1 MKRIWIVGSLA
12 FVCLAAS
19 IVSSVVFLHH
29 RTAKKAAAPLVSYAN
44 SSHWFQPRIPK
55 LNVDS
60 VTQHGHIVEIK
71 GEAEPGASVMVN
83 GERAAVI
90 FDGSRFKHF
99 VGPLPRGVTVI
110 TVTVQDDRGGVNT
123 KTLAVDIP

>member
-1 MKRIWIVGSLA
+1 MRRIWTLGSLTL
-12 FVCLAAS
+12 VCLTAT
-19 IVSSVVFLHH
+19 IVSSVVFLH
-29 RTAKKAAAPLVSYAN
+29 RRAAKANTRPLAGYATQ
-44 SSHWFQPRIPK
+44 SHSFQPRSPK

-110 TVTVQDDRGGVNT
+110 TVTVQDDQGGVNT
-123 KTLAVDIP
+123 KTIAVDIP